1 MSAFSATTPSRAW
14 GRVEPALART
24 ARALG
29 TAAPAGRLRDVL
41 RATFA
46 LPAHDERYGEN
57 ALEPGALPLELSFA
71 ERTPGLLR
79 FDVEPFGPEV
89 TPAQRREETFAVAGA
104 VARDALGAH
113 AATVVEAWSARVPY
127 PSGGAFGAFL
137 GASLDAAGVVGVT
150 VYSELAGAAPPALG
164 REAAALAGCVPH
176 FFAVAVA
183 ARGPAT
189 RLYVACRDEL
199 RLLSLEPF
207 MRAHGLG
214 DRFPAFATAVLHVT
228 GGLWTLPA
236 ESALIGLRAVAG
248 GLELK
253 LELFGC
259 ALPEPERRGA
269 TIARMLAPP
278 ARAAYARWRA
288 ALGEPNPGI
297 VSVRVAPG
305 SAPALN
311 LYAVPAWL

>member
-1 MSAFSATTPSRAW
+1 MSVSSATTPSSAW
-14 GRVEPALART
+14 GRIEPALART

-29 TAAPAGRLRDVL
+29 TAAPAGPLREML
-41 RATFA
+41 RVTFG
-46 LPAHDERYGEN
+46 LPAHDARYGDN

-79 FDVEPFGPEV
+79 FDVEPFGPEL
-89 TPAQRREETFAVAGA
+89 TPAERREQAIA
-104 VARDALGAH
+104 VARDVAQDAFGARAAAAL
-113 AATVVEAWSARVPY
+113 EAWSARVPR

-137 GASLDAAGVVGVT
+137 GASLDAAGPVAVT
-150 VYSELAGAAPPALG
+150 VYSELAGAAPPALA
-164 REAAALAGCVPH
+164 REAADLAAGEPH
-176 FFAVAVA
+176 FCALAVA
-183 ARGPAT
+183 AGGAAT
-189 RLYVACRDEL
+189 RVYVACRDEL

-214 DRFPAFATAVLHVT
+214 DRFPAFVEAVLHVT

-253 LELFGC
+253 LELFGA
-259 ALPEPERRGA
+259 ALPAPGRRGA

-278 ARAAYARWRA
+278 ARAGYARWLA
-288 ALGEPNPGI
+288 ALREPEPAI
-297 VSVRVAPG
+297 VSVRVAPAAG
-305 SAPALN
+305 PALN
-311 LYAVPAWL
+311 LYAVPPWR